1 MRKVAILALA
11 LAAAGCGSRDESG
24 NAGTSGTSRTE
35 ASGKEG
41 QAKSNLLQALGGSAD
56 HKVLANAVNA
66 AGLGETLS
74 GAQPYTLFAPTDA
87 AFQKAGGAN
96 ALLAP
101 DAKGQLVGVLTGHIV
116 PGIVTAEDLGR
127 AIDRGKG
134 KAQIAT
140 MAGAPLSFAREG
152 DAIVVTDG
160 KGGQARVTGEGTSA
174 SNGVVHSLDSVL
186 NLIR

>member
-11 LAAAGCGSRDESG
+11 LAAAGCGSADDGR
-24 NAGTSGTSRTE
+24 N
-35 ASGKEG
+35 ASGGANGSPSAGKSEQG
-41 QAKSNLLQALGGSAD
+41 KSNLLQSLNGSAD
-56 HKVLANAVNA
+56 HKVLANAVQA

-101 DAKGQLVGVLTGHIV
+101 DAKGDLVAMLTAHIV
-116 PGIVTAEDLGR
+116 PGIVTGDDLAR
-127 AIDRGKG
+127 AIERGKG

-140 MAGAPLSFAREG
+140 MAGGTLSFARNG
-152 DAIVVTDG
+152 DAIVVTDA
-160 KGGQARVTGEGTSA
+160 KGGQARVSGDAASA
-174 SNGVVHSLDSVL
+174 SNGVVHSLDGVL
-186 NLIR
+186 SAR

>member
-11 LAAAGCGSRDESG
+11 LAAAGCGSNEDRNAAGGSG
-24 NAGTSGTSRTE
+24 EAR
-35 ASGKEG
+35 ASGKSEQG
-41 QAKSNLLQALGGSAD
+41 KSNLLQSLTGSAD

-66 AGLGETLS
+66 AGLNETLS

-101 DAKGQLVGVLTGHIV
+101 DAKGELVALLTGHIV

-127 AIDRGKG
+127 AIERGKG

-160 KGGQARVTGEGTSA
+160 KGGQARVTGDAATA
-174 SNGVVHSLDSVL
+174 SNGVVHSLDGVL
-186 NLIR
+186 GAR